1 MTYLSSLPPVIAQGI
16 IWGLMAIGV
25 YITYKILDIA
35 DLTVDGSICTGMAV
49 CAVLVVKYDMPV
61 WVGILCAVISG
72 MLAGLVT
79 GLFHT
84 FFGIPAILSG
94 ILTQLMLWSIN
105 LKIMGGTSNVGYPF
119 GVEYFVSTEHIGMT
133 LIYLTLIVGGVIG
146 MFYWFFGT
154 SLGAAVRATGCNL
167 NMSRA
172 QGINTDVIKV
182 LGLVISNGIVA
193 LSGAILSLFLGF
205 SDANAGKGAI
215 VIGLAAVI
223 IGEALF
229 SKLTRN
235 NFALKLLAVVL
246 GGVVYYLVY
255 QTIIFLGLDTNYLK
269 MLSAL
274 LVAMFLAVPY
284 WKKKYFSKPTVVKT
298 KEVAKNA

>member
-1 MTYLSSLPPVIAQGI
+1 MLYLASLPPAMAQGI
-16 IWGLMAIGV
+16 IWGIMAIGV
-25 YITYKILDIA
+25 YITYRILDVA

-49 CAVLVVKYDMPV
+49 CTVLVVKYDMPL
-61 WVGILCAVISG
+61 WVGILCATIAG
-72 MLAGLVT
+72 MLAGLAT
-79 GLFHT
+79 GIFHT

-94 ILTQLMLWSIN
+94 ILTQLMLWSVN

-119 GVEYFVSTEHIGMT
+119 GVDYFISTKNLGKT
-133 LIYLTLIVGGVIG
+133 FLYLTIIIVAIIAL
-146 MFYWFFGT
+146 FYWFFGT
-154 SLGAAVRATGCNL
+154 SLGAAVRATGCNI

-172 QGINTDVIKV
+172 QGINTERIKV
-182 LGLVISNGIVA
+182 LGLMLSNAVVA
-193 LSGAILSLFLGF
+193 FAGAILSLFLGF

-223 IGEALF
+223 IGEAVF
-229 SKLTRN
+229 SRITRH

-246 GGVVYYLVY
+246 GGVIYYMVY

-274 LVAMFLAVPY
+274 LVALFLAVPH
-284 WKKKYFSKPTVVKT
+284 WKKKYFSKFASKKT
-298 KEVAKNA
+298 KEVEKNA

>member
-1 MTYLSSLPPVIAQGI
+1 
-16 IWGLMAIGV
+16 MAVGV

-35 DLTVDGSICTGMAV
+35 DLTVDGSVCTGMAV
-49 CAVLVVKYDMPV
+49 CAVMVAKYNMPV
-61 WVGILCAVISG
+61 WTGIVCAVIAG

-79 GLFHT
+79 GIFHT
-84 FFGIPAILSG
+84 LFGIPAILAG

-119 GVEYFVSTEHIGMT
+119 GVEYFISTEKLGLT
-133 LIYLTLIVGGVIG
+133 LGYLTLIVGGVIAL
-146 MFYWFFGT
+146 FYWFFGT

-172 QGINTDVIKV
+172 QGINTDIIKV

-274 LVAMFLAVPY
+274 LVALFLAVPY
-284 WKKKYFSKPTVVKT
+284 WKKKYFSKPTIVT
-298 KEVAKNA
+298 DKEVAEDA